1 MRFSGV
7 NSFVLACKELEKAGF
22 NPVFKFLEVRNEFK
36 KNHLI
41 IATLDATLSY
51 DEVTDVLSF
60 IFTNNNG
67 EFKLSFTFEGIKS
80 ENYKKIAL
88 PIEELEKW
96 NLKETTSKQTQ

>member
-7 NSFVLACKELEKAGF
+7 NSFVLACKELQKAGF

-51 DEVTDVLSF
+51 HEELDTLSF
-60 IFTNNNG
+60 IFSDNNG
-67 EFKLSFTFEGIKS
+67 VVKLSFTFEGIKS
-80 ENYKKIAL
+80 ERFKNIIARVK
-88 PIEELEKW
+88 ELEKW
-96 NLKETTSKQTQ
+96 NLKETTNNQTQ

>member
-7 NSFVLACKELEKAGF
+7 NSFVLACKELQKAGF

-41 IATLDATLSY
+41 IATLDATLLY
-51 DEVTDVLSF
+51 NEITDVLSF
-60 IFTNNNG
+60 IFSDNNG

-80 ENYKKIAL
+80 ETYKKIAL
-88 PIEELEKW
+88 RIEELEKW
-96 NLKETTSKQTQ
+96 NLKETTNNQTQ